1 MSAGDIEA
9 AASFSDAARA
19 RLAMAYEA
27 CELSD
32 LARAAVPIGERELS
46 RDGTPGTP
54 GAALARAAQVL
65 LAAHRLLDAAVVFER
80 AGGAT
85 WDTVGAAT
93 GTSAHAARQ
102 RFAPAETRFRQALH
116 PTASPDAASST
127 GATNAPDAAS
137 APDAANVPGD
147 LAWWRSHLIREPLEA
162 ALDLDD
168 WVLRHRDGDDDLGA
182 APVSGGLGAGQEAT
196 ASGRTRSLLDA
207 VSARY
212 ARAARNGV
220 RDRRRGRP

>member
-1 MSAGDIEA
+1 MSADDIEA
-9 AASFSDAARA
+9 AASISDAARA

-93 GTSAHAARQ
+93 GTSAHAAHQ
-102 RFAPAETRFRQALH
+102 RFAPAETRFKQALH
-116 PTASPDAASST
+116 STASPDAAGT
-127 GATNAPDAAS
+127 
-137 APDAANVPGD
+137 PDAANVPGD

-212 ARAARNGV
+212 ARAARNVV

>member
-1 MSAGDIEA
+1 MSADDIEA

-102 RFAPAETRFRQALH
+102 RFAPAETRFRQALYS
-116 PTASPDAASST
+116 TESPDAASST
-127 GATNAPDAAS
+127 DVTN

-182 APVSGGLGAGQEAT
+182 APVSGGLGAGPEVT

>member
-102 RFAPAETRFRQALH
+102 RFAPAETRFRQALYS
-116 PTASPDAASST
+116 TESPDAASST
-127 GATNAPDAAS
+127 DVTN

-182 APVSGGLGAGQEAT
+182 APVSGGLGAGQEVT